1 LDCWG
6 QPYPFAS
13 DQARFY
19 YFNGG
24 GEDPSYA
31 AYDTTRFTVT
41 LMCGLPGSGKDTWV
55 RQHAGDQPVISL
67 DDIRRELKLK
77 PGETTGHAIA
87 LAKKRMEG
95 YLRADTPFVLN
106 ATHTTRLWRRPLI
119 EQCAS
124 REARVRIVW
133 VRTPLPVTLRRNA
146 ARRDPVPA
154 NIIQKMLEHFEPPDE
169 TQAHEVV
176 IVDAN

>member
-1 LDCWG
+1 MEG
-6 QPYPFAS
+6 
-13 DQARFY
+13 
-19 YFNGG
+19 NGG

-41 LMCGLPGSGKDTWV
+41 PLCGLPGSGKDTWV
-55 RQHAGDQPVISL
+55 RHHAGDQPVISL

-77 PGETTGHAIA
+77 PGETTGQALA

-95 YLRADTPFVLN
+95 YLRSDTPFVLN
-106 ATHTTRLWRRPLI
+106 ATHTTRLRRRPLI

-124 REARVRIVW
+124 RGARVRIVW
-133 VRTPLPVTLRRNA
+133 VKTPLPVALRRNA

-154 NIIQKMLEHFEPPDE
+154 HVIQNMLEHLEPPDLTE
-169 TQAHEVV
+169 AHELS
-176 IVDAN
+176 IFESS